1 MQQWLKTQFA
11 EGFHVYHLGLTMIPW
26 DNKHYSSQGGK
37 KESGFAKLN
46 REERIQIWIH
56 RLLGSLVYLFF
67 PPQKIVGQ
75 D

>member
-11 EGFHVYHLGLTMIPW
+11 KGFHVYHLGLTMIPW
-26 DNKHYSSQGGK
+26 GNRHSSSPGGK

-46 REERIQIWIH
+46 REEFKYGFIGDQDHCFII
-56 RLLGSLVYLFF
+56 LS
-67 PPQKIVGQ
+67 PSKKVGQ